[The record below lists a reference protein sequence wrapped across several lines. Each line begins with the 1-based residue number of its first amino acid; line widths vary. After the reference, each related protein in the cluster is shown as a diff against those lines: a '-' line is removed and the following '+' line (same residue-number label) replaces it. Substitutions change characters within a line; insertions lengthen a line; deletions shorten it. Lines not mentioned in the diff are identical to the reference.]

1 MGVQKQLTK
10 DYQDFKNAIVNLLE
24 AAKVPLFLQ
33 TSLKPV
39 EVLSLCHISKEF
51 QKKSQEL

>member
-1 MGVQKQLTK
+1 MIIRNK
-10 DYQDFKNAIVNLLE
+10 IVVTDLKMVTPINLLE